1 VSTGLAGLAVAAAWL
16 LSAMGAMAQ
25 PAAPRLLVMD
35 LPYARVWEGTVR
47 ALGGRALARASDGVI
62 ETTRVERV
70 PRLDEAGVERVAERI
85 TVRVEAVADRVTRVT
100 VTVEA
105 EALSGDGWRAVDAS
119 LATVRTVLD
128 RIRASI
134 G

>member
-1 VSTGLAGLAVAAAWL
+1 
-16 LSAMGAMAQ
+16 
-25 PAAPRLLVMD
+25 MD

-119 LATVRTVLD
+119 LATVGTVLD